1 MSDWT
6 FTSSGSITF
15 VVGTGYARNGS
26 RGGLIR
32 TSSSTAT
39 LTVAHTAVTVCP
51 GTTYTAQ
58 MWARRSATA
67 NGCVSTL
74 MVNGMVVGT
83 TDPRNSVTWVSA
95 AGAWTAPEGV
105 TSAAVSVR
113 VQCTGP
119 GANKDYYID
128 DFTFVPSQ
136 N

>member
-6 FTSSGSITF
+6 PSASGSAAFAVIA
-15 VVGTGYARNGS
+15 GYARSGVRS
-26 RGGLIR
+26 GRIR
-32 TSSSTAT
+32 ASSSTAT
-39 LTVAHTAVTVCP
+39 LTLTHTSVTVCP

-58 MWARRSATA
+58 MWARSSATA
-67 NGCVSTL
+67 NGCVGTL
-74 MVNGMVVGT
+74 MVNGIVVATPGS
-83 TDPRNSVTWVSA
+83 SVNIWVSV

-119 GANKDYYID
+119 AANKDYYID
-128 DFTFVPSQ
+128 DVTFVASQ